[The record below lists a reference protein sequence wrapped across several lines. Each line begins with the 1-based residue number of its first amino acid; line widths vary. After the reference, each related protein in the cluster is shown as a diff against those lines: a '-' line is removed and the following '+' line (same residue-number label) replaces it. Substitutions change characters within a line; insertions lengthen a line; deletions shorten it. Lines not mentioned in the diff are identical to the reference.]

1 MWPWTNRRTD
11 TQATPLR
18 PADAKAI
25 QQARTDFVVNAI
37 RQRLPDGLIWPEKR
51 CNAAQLDSLSIL
63 STGGIYSVNSYDV
76 TSPKFARS
84 ESDMIHGDLGIRV
97 CHMAESHE
105 ALSAADIEQ
114 IVRESNHQFDAL
126 VAADRHS
133 ITTSFARL
141 TCVVQFRWPT
151 GDIETFARNCLQ
163 QVADLLGYPLT
174 YEPWSTRRFWLPT
187 SDWYDAQEYREDT
200 VERPG
205 EFVFDQPLAV
215 EAVART
221 IQSVMPSKGKQ
232 LRPPGI
238 WGKIASLEQ
247 LSGLTFAGRS
257 F

>member
-1 MWPWTNRRTD
+1 MWPWTQRRTEAE
-11 TQATPLR
+11 TTPQ
-18 PADAKAI
+18 PHSDAEAI
-25 QQARTDFVVNAI
+25 RQARADFVLNAV

-51 CNAAQLDSLSIL
+51 SNATQLDSVCVLS
-63 STGGIYSVNSYDV
+63 SGGVYFFDSYDV
-76 TSPKFARS
+76 RSPKFSHS
-84 ESDMIHGDLGIRV
+84 EGIVIHGDLGIRI

-114 IVRESNHQFDAL
+114 IIRDSNHQFDAL

-133 ITTSFARL
+133 ITTSFARV
-141 TCVVQFRWPT
+141 TCVVQFQWPT
-151 GDIETFARNCLQ
+151 GDIETFARTCLQ

-205 EFVFDQPLAV
+205 EFVFDPPLAV
-215 EAVART
+215 EDVERT
-221 IQSVMPSKGKQ
+221 IQSVMPYSGQ

-238 WGKIASLEQ
+238 QGKISSLDHVT
-247 LSGLTFAGRS
+247 SFNFAGRS